1 MTTTNCDP
9 RALEIAHCLHRT
21 EQPELT
27 ILFGSRARGD
37 YEDGRSDIDIMLV
50 QEHPPSE
57 EQESRTRNQAE
68 TSAQELYRQA
78 VPVQIIWKTSDEFNR
93 MRRSVNH
100 LVARALRDGVMM
112 SRDTG
117 DYSSGYNDNSE
128 NDYEYEWTVTDE
140 RYRHAEKHLNAF
152 NALIDTGQDDDMI
165 GQHAQGAMEHALK
178 ALISA
183 TKNAYNRTHDI
194 NELAAGALR
203 ADPDFQFSQG
213 IGGAIYNQYA
223 GAQDYHPTKNP
234 ISNIADYRNIVNA
247 DVQAILA
254 RVREIRGIQPE

>member
-1 MTTTNCDP
+1 MKSGGRSSRKKAAIRLVPLEEQAVEIYRRTFTLNPNRAISLVAGGRAACKLPLRVNILSGTDREARMPTQEVGMTTTNCDP
-9 RALEIAHCLHRT
+9 RALEVARCLHRT

-27 ILFGSRARGD
+27 VLFGSRARGD

-50 QEHPPSE
+50 QKNPPSE

-100 LVARALRDGVMM
+100 LVARALRDGVTM

-117 DYSSGYNDNSE
+117 DYSSGYNDNNE

-140 RYRHAEKHLNAF
+140 RYRHAVEHLQGF
-152 NALIDTGQDDDMI
+152 NDMINLRRSDDMI
-165 GQHAQGAMEHALK
+165 GSRPTAQWN
-178 ALISA
+178 
-183 TKNAYNRTHDI
+183 TR
-194 NELAAGALR
+194 
-203 ADPDFQFSQG
+203 
-213 IGGAIYNQYA
+213 
-223 GAQDYHPTKNP
+223 
-234 ISNIADYRNIVNA
+234 
-247 DVQAILA
+247 
-254 RVREIRGIQPE
+254 